1 MQEEGACAYVPAGQ
15 LVVTSAQ
22 EEAPEALYESA
33 AQVVQGATPL
43 ALKVPGRQPRV
54 STKLFM
60 LPPDCTNVKMPPRK
74 RVDGGLPPGP

>member
-22 EEAPEALYESA
+22 EEAPDALYESA
-33 AQVVQGATPL
+33 AHGVQGATPL

-54 STKLFM
+54 NTKFM
-60 LPPDCTNVKMPPRK
+60 LPPDRANVKMPPRK
-74 RVDGGLPPGP
+74 RVDGGIPPGP